1 MPELFNVLAPDDAL
15 ETLTRRLSIRVE
27 PEAVPTHEALGR
39 VTATGI
45 VSPED
50 LPSFPRST
58 MDGYS
63 VRAADTFG
71 ATESLPA
78 YLEIAGEVPMGRP
91 PAVSLSIGMAAGAFT
106 GGMLAE
112 GADAVVMEEHTQRAG
127 ESTIEVLR
135 PVAPGENVLMVG
147 EDIRAGEE
155 VLPSGHLIR
164 PQDIGGL
171 TALGITSLQVARRP
185 RVSIVSTG
193 DELVAPGETPAPG
206 QIRDINTYTI
216 SALVEKHG
224 GIPVSIG
231 LAKDDYEE
239 QRAAASRGLEQGDI
253 LIFSAGSSISS
264 RDLTASV
271 IDGLGSPGV
280 LAHGIS
286 LKPGKPT
293 IVALVDGKPAF
304 GPSRESGIGNGGF
317 RPAGA
322 PDPEPPMRSR
332 PSPRPGNGDGP
343 PDKGRG
349 IGGGP
354 RGPRPGE
361 AERRT
366 RRRKDGRARFRQIQ
380 PDLLAAG
387 TGDVVRADGTI
398 RVPADKA
405 GLYAGEEVEVSLF

>member
-15 ETLTRRLSIRVE
+15 ETLTKRLSIRVE

-39 VTATGI
+39 VTAAGI

-147 EDIRAGEE
+147 EDIRTGEE
-155 VLPSGHLIR
+155 VVPSGHLIR

-193 DELVAPGETPAPG
+193 DELVSPGETPGPG
-206 QIRDINTYTI
+206 RVRDINTYTI

-224 GIPVSIG
+224 GVPIPIG

-239 QRAAASRGLEQGDI
+239 QRDAAARGLEQGDI

-293 IVALVDGKPAF
+293 IVALVNGKPAF
-304 GPSRESGIGNGGF
+304 GL
-317 RPAGA
+317 
-322 PDPEPPMRSR
+322 
-332 PSPRPGNGDGP
+332 PGNP
-343 PDKGRG
+343 VS
-349 IGGGP
+349 
-354 RGPRPGE
+354 
-361 AERRT
+361 AMVV
-366 RRRKDGRARFRQIQ
+366 F
-380 PDLLAAG
+380 DLLVRPTLNLLCGLDPPPGPVTVTARLTRDVASAAG
-387 TGDVVRADGTI
+387 REDHVQVRLDGARDGGRTAEPVFGKSNLIYSLVRADGTI

>member
-15 ETLTRRLSIRVE
+15 ETLTKRLSIRVE

-39 VTATGI
+39 VTAAGI

-147 EDIRAGEE
+147 EDIRTGEE

-193 DELVAPGETPAPG
+193 DELVAPGETPGPG
-206 QIRDINTYTI
+206 RVRDINTYTI

-224 GIPVSIG
+224 GVPIPIG

-239 QRAAASRGLEQGDI
+239 QRDAAARGLEQGDI

-304 GPSRESGIGNGGF
+304 GL
-317 RPAGA
+317 
-322 PDPEPPMRSR
+322 
-332 PSPRPGNGDGP
+332 PGNP
-343 PDKGRG
+343 VS
-349 IGGGP
+349 
-354 RGPRPGE
+354 
-361 AERRT
+361 AMVV
-366 RRRKDGRARFRQIQ
+366 F
-380 PDLLAAG
+380 DLLVRPTLNLLCGLDPPPGPVTVTARLTRDVASAAG
-387 TGDVVRADGTI
+387 REDHVQVRLDGARDGGRTAEPVFGKSNLIYSLVRADGTI

>member
-15 ETLTRRLSIRVE
+15 ETLTKRLSIRVE

-39 VTATGI
+39 VTAARV

-171 TALGITSLQVARRP
+171 IALGITSLQVARRP

-193 DELVAPGETPAPG
+193 DELVAPSETPGPG
-206 QIRDINTYTI
+206 RVRDINTYTV

-224 GIPVSIG
+224 GVPIPIG

-239 QRAAASRGLEQGDI
+239 QRDAAARGLEQGDI

-304 GPSRESGIGNGGF
+304 GLPGNPVSAMVVF
-317 RPAGA
+317 ELLVRPILNLLCGLDPP
-322 PDPEPPMRSR
+322 PDPVTVTARLSR
-332 PSPRPGNGDGP
+332 DVAS
-343 PDKGRG
+343 
-349 IGGGP
+349 
-354 RGPRPGE
+354 
-361 AERRT
+361 
-366 RRRKDGRARFRQIQ
+366 
-380 PDLLAAG
+380 AAG
-387 TGDVVRADGTI
+387 REDHVQVRLNGAREGGRTAEPVFGKSNLIYSLVRADGTI

>member
-15 ETLTRRLSIRVE
+15 ETLTKRLSIRVE

-39 VTATGI
+39 VTAAGI

-147 EDIRAGEE
+147 EDIRTGEE
-155 VLPSGHLIR
+155 VVPSGHLIR

-193 DELVAPGETPAPG
+193 DELVAPGETPGPG
-206 QIRDINTYTI
+206 RVRDINTYTI

-224 GIPVSIG
+224 GVPIPIG

-239 QRAAASRGLEQGDI
+239 QRDAAARGLEQGDI
-253 LIFSAGSSISS
+253 LIFSAGSSVSS

-304 GPSRESGIGNGGF
+304 GL
-317 RPAGA
+317 
-322 PDPEPPMRSR
+322 
-332 PSPRPGNGDGP
+332 PGNP
-343 PDKGRG
+343 VS
-349 IGGGP
+349 
-354 RGPRPGE
+354 
-361 AERRT
+361 AMVV
-366 RRRKDGRARFRQIQ
+366 F
-380 PDLLAAG
+380 DLLVRPTLNLLCGLDPPPGPVTVTARLTRDVASAAG
-387 TGDVVRADGTI
+387 REDHVQVRLNGAREGGRTAEPVFGKSNLIYSLVRADGTI